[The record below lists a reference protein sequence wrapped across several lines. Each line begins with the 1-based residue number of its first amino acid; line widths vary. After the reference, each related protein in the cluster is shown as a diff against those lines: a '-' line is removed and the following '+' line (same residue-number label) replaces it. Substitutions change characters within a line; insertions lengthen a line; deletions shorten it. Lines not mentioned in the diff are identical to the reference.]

1 VNSLFGGNGLS
12 PAVTRILLHSLL
24 FSIAA
29 SIADVLLGF
38 YIVSIG
44 LSTTDVGL
52 LSTTMRIAGM
62 VTAMPLGLLV
72 DRIGAQ
78 RALALGATAYGL
90 SWAVLLFM
98 ETRPALFA
106 AQFLV
111 GTAML
116 LASTAVQPLL
126 SQHVTDTQRASL
138 FGFNVFA
145 IVIAGTVGG
154 TLGGALPSWAAL
166 LPGITAQSAAAY
178 RIALIGLIVLTAAAV
193 LPIIGRFPRPLHTHS
208 GGNVIADQSPISQWR
223 IIRLGLPSLMI
234 GCGAGAILPFQA
246 LFLRDA
252 YAQSDAAVGLI
263 LGISALGSGI
273 GALMGAPLTARIGA
287 RLSTTVFRL
296 AAAPAMALLL
306 VPNLYA
312 AVASLTLRGA
322 LTGASW
328 SQGDALIVGLTP
340 PAQRGR
346 LIAMSM
352 LLWSMG
358 WAVTSA
364 LSGWL
369 QPRFGYAPQFV
380 LAALMYVVS
389 AWSGF
394 TLKDDHGRPA

>member
-1 VNSLFGGNGLS
+1 MTGGSRRLS

-52 LSTTMRIAGM
+52 MSTTLRIAGM
-62 VTAMPLGLLV
+62 VTALPLGLLI

-116 LASTAVQPLL
+116 LASTAIQPLL
-126 SQHVTDTQRASL
+126 SQHVDDQQRASL
-138 FGFNVFA
+138 FGLNVFM
-145 IVIAGTVGG
+145 IVIAGTIGG
-154 TLGGALPSWAAL
+154 ILGGALPSWAAL
-166 LPGITAQSAAAY
+166 LPGVAEQSAAAY
-178 RIALIGLIVLTAAAV
+178 RIALIGLIAVTAAAV
-193 LPIIGRFPRPLHTHS
+193 VPVIGRLPQPQSSHAGGSVTADRP
-208 GGNVIADQSPISQWR
+208 PISQWR
-223 IIRLGLPSLMI
+223 IVRLGLPSLMI

-246 LFLRDA
+246 LFLREA
-252 YAQSDAAVGLI
+252 YGQSDAAVGLV
-263 LGISALGSGI
+263 LGISAFGSGI
-273 GALMGAPLTARIGA
+273 GALLGAPLTARIGA

-306 VPNLYA
+306 IPNLYA

-340 PAQRGR
+340 PAQRGQ

-369 QPRFGYAPQFV
+369 QPRYGYGPQFV
-380 LAALMYVVS
+380 LAALMYALS